1 MIKIDIKNDRS
12 SESLEIKTKNFDNLR
27 WLDEF
32 KNKFDRLADKKDPPK
47 ISIYEVHGGYV
58 SNNTDLK
65 ITFHNII
72 SEKLNIKKSEAV

>member
-1 MIKIDIKNDRS
+1 MIKIDIKNNSS

-27 WLDEF
+27 WLEEF
-32 KNKFDRLADKKDPPK
+32 KNKFDRLADKKDLPK
-47 ISIYEVHGGYV
+47 ISIYEVQGGYV

-65 ITFHNII
+65 ITFQNII